1 VTIGRRAPGTAF
13 IARIRGYLLRTV
25 AEHTVT
31 GGFLSW
37 LQPEEREA
45 LSAKGRWRSYRRG
58 ERLFLEGDHSDAVYL
73 VVEGR
78 TRIYTTTDEGIE
90 VTLSVRGPGD
100 LIGEMSALDPGARR
114 SASVVALDPL
124 RCRVVAADDLRA
136 FVQAH
141 PSAALALLHLVIGR
155 LRYADRRRA
164 EFGSYDATR
173 RLARVL
179 VETSTTGGATTA
191 HAPVGLALSQSE
203 LAGMIGASRES
214 VARALAE
221 LRRRG
226 LVATGR
232 RTITIRDADALRIY
246 AG

>member
-1 VTIGRRAPGTAF
+1 V
-13 IARIRGYLLRTV
+13 IARIRDYLLRTV
-25 AEHTVT
+25 AEHAVA
-31 GGFLSW
+31 GGFLAS
-37 LQPEEREA
+37 LPAEA
-45 LSAKGRWRSYRRG
+45 QQALNAIGRWRTYRRG
-58 ERLFLEGDHSDAVYL
+58 DRLFHEGDRSDAVYL

-78 TRIYTTTDEGIE
+78 TRIYTTTDEGVE
-90 VTLSVRGPGD
+90 VTLSVRGPGE
-100 LIGEMSALDPGARR
+100 LIGEMGALDAGARR

-124 RCRVVAADDLRA
+124 RCRVVAAGDLRA
-136 FVQAH
+136 FVEAH

-155 LRYADRRRA
+155 LRHADRRRA
-164 EFGSYDATR
+164 EFGSYDTTR

-179 VETSTTGGATTA
+179 VESPT
-191 HAPVGLALSQSE
+191 LALSQSE

-232 RTITIRDADALRIY
+232 RTITIRDAEALRAY

>member
-1 VTIGRRAPGTAF
+1 V

-25 AEHTVT
+25 AEQAIT
-31 GGFLSW
+31 GGFLPS
-37 LQPEEREA
+37 LGPEAEQA
-45 LSAKGRWRSYRRG
+45 LGAIGRWRTYRRG
-58 ERLFLEGDHSDAVYL
+58 DRLFHEGDRSDAVYL

-78 TRIYTTTDEGIE
+78 ARVFTSTEEGNE
-90 VTLSVRGPGD
+90 VTLTVRGPGD
-100 LIGEMSALDPGARR
+100 LVGEMGALDPGAPR
-114 SASVVALDPL
+114 SATVVALDPL
-124 RCRVVAADDLRA
+124 RCRVVAADDLRT
-136 FVQAH
+136 FLEQH
-141 PSAALALLHLVIGR
+141 PRAALALLNLVIGR
-155 LRYADRRRA
+155 LRDSDRRRA

-179 VETSTTGGATTA
+179 VETWGSPGSTGSTGSPRR
-191 HAPVGLALSQSE
+191 APAGLALSQSE

-214 VARALAE
+214 VARGLAE

-232 RTITIRDADALRIY
+232 RTITIRDADALRLY